1 MDLQSVGEPQGEGVS
16 LGPGGAVILT
26 GEGGRRR
33 AAPTVA
39 RLSCKLP

>member
-1 MDLQSVGEPQGEGVS
+1 MDLKELGEPQGEGLS

-26 GEGGRRR
+26 SEAGRKS
-33 AAPTVA
+33 PTVA